1 MQVLRIQVSYKCM
14 ETNNL
19 HVNYLEM
26 DLSCLIRNAEISRGN
41 VEVATRNL
49 QNHLHSVENWT
60 KVETGIYTLPSLL
73 TRNQRLRLNS

>member
-1 MQVLRIQVSYKCM
+1 M

-26 DLSCLIRNAEISRGN
+26 DLSYLIRNAEISRGN

-49 QNHLHSVENWT
+49 QNPLHSVENWT